1 MAKQKNDYTDSLRRI
16 KSQLLVSTL
25 QRKKDVVAFR
35 AIKKSKLY
43 LDWDTRGNLMIDDEV
58 WTYVVKDLHY
68 DPKHVFCH
76 PDLLIENPTTSF
88 YYRGLCGLSIKAAKD
103 YFGAIE
109 NLESGSGR
117 TKLGVGKALTMAQ
130 TYNTFLCSIIKN
142 TTKWTLE
149 NGKRTIIATLG
160 ITLDGVMRNKVGAIA
175 EDRIRLL
182 LVEWLNGKGLILS
195 PRIGKSLDANK
206 LTNRYSLKDGIGMRF
221 GSDPDVSF
229 EKEGKLLAILEIKGG
244 IDPAGAL
251 ERYGAARKSFEHA
264 MLVSP
269 KCKTFYLGGVFTPE
283 LQKRMNSDRLVENS
297 FSIIEILQQSTYRE
311 NFLKELFHHTLRL
324 L

>member
-25 QRKKDVVAFR
+25 QRKKDVVAFNLV
-35 AIKKSKLY
+35 KKSKADP
-43 LDWDTRGNLMIDDEV
+43 DWNPRTKLFIDEEA
-58 WTYVVKDLHY
+58 WAYIVKDLGY
-68 DPKHVFCH
+68 NPKHVFCH
-76 PDLLIENPTTSF
+76 PDVLVENPVTSF

-109 NLESGSGR
+109 NLENGSGR
-117 TKLGVGKALTMAQ
+117 TKLGDGKALIMAQ
-130 TYNTFLCSIIKN
+130 TYNAFLCSIIKN
-142 TTKWTLE
+142 STKWTIE
-149 NGKRTIIATLG
+149 DGKRTIIATLG
-160 ITLDGVMRNKVGAIA
+160 ITLDGVMRNKVGTIA

-182 LVEWLNGKGLILS
+182 LVEWLNEKKLILS
-195 PRIGKSLDANK
+195 PKVGKSLDASR
-206 LTNRYSLKDGIGMRF
+206 LTKQYTLVDGNVMRF
-221 GSDPDVSF
+221 GADPDVSF
-229 EKEGKLLAILEIKGG
+229 EKDGKLMAILEIKGG

-264 MLVSP
+264 TQVSP
-269 KCKTFYLGGVFTPE
+269 RCKTFYLGGVFTPE
-283 LQKRMNSDRLVENS
+283 LKKRMSADRFVENS
-297 FSIIEILQQSTYRE
+297 FSIIQMLQESGYRD